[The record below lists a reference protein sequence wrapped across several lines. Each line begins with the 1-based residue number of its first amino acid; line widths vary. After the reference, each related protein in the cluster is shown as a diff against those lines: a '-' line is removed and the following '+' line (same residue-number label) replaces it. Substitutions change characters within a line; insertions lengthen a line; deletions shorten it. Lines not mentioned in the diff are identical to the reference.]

1 MLNRLES
8 KKILIFFLLTVPLVI
23 NSVLITI
30 EENKIKELAA
40 IKLNNETSEREALQ
54 LSFKNNHQAQE
65 NFLKNVFTREEIIGK
80 KITFNFLE
88 RTNNQIGDLLK
99 FINNN
104 KYNAILNIPIGY
116 QTGEKETLGV
126 ITFDY
131 FKDFDVNRNSFL
143 DISGDHVLQ
152 VKLYNIEGILVSRG
166 IKIINDEFVIITECR
181 KDFPSSW
188 EECNPEIL
196 EKIKNNY
203 LPKELIDESLDR
215 TLSTGY
221 SVHQIGTKL
230 YFLYLINEE
239 DRFILKCEDL
249 TQQYGSA
256 GQNIQCINL
265 LSDNR
270 RALDTSTFMFD
281 VLEDSFTLFSGTGD
295 VLNISNEL
303 MQEYLFNAEIETES
317 NLYYF
322 YEEYLNTKILG
333 HFSSGSLRTYGDLV
347 PFVEIYK
354 PRDISRPSNGREMS
368 SFGHLNGTEFYG
380 VYPWGELWSRSID
393 KEESYFELIDNAN
406 AGTNV
411 FPHESD
417 LKNLNSDLYNKVGY
431 DYLSQRIRSIV
442 PCFDGLCFT
451 VTNKTSSFIEV
462 SDYIQLSEIFPELN
476 QYGQILYL
484 PGEKQI
490 CTFNDSYLKSL
501 EAIIEETKITLTYQ
515 GQTCIL
521 NNPNYFDEIEV
532 LSPSSLS
539 LGNYIYLGSDE

>member
-1 MLNRLES
+1 MLDRLES
-8 KKILIFFLLTVPLVI
+8 KKILIFILLIVPLVI

-30 EENKIKELAA
+30 EENEIRELATT
-40 IKLNNETSEREALQ
+40 KLNNEISERELFQ
-54 LSFKNNHQAQE
+54 LSYKNNHQAQE
-65 NFLKNVFTREEIIGK
+65 NSLKNVLSREEIIGK
-80 KITFNFLE
+80 KITFNFRE

-99 FINNN
+99 FINKN
-104 KYNAILNIPIGY
+104 KYNAILNLPIGY
-116 QTGEKETLGV
+116 QTGEKQSLGV

-143 DISGDHVLQ
+143 DISGEHVLQ
-152 VKLYNIEGILVSRG
+152 VKLYNIEGTLVSRG
-166 IKIINDEFVIITECR
+166 IKIVNNEFVTITQCR
-181 KDFPSSW
+181 KDFKSSW
-188 EECNPEIL
+188 EECNPAIL

-221 SVHQIGTKL
+221 MVHQIGTKL
-230 YFLYLINEE
+230 YFLYLKKEE
-239 DRFILKCEDL
+239 DKFILKCEDL
-249 TQQYGSA
+249 IPDGTA

-265 LSDNR
+265 LSDSS

-281 VLEDSFTLFSGTGD
+281 VLEDSYTVYSGSGD
-295 VLNISNEL
+295 VLNISYEL
-303 MQEYLFNAEIETES
+303 KQDYLFNSGIEVES

-354 PRDISRPSNGREMS
+354 PRDNLRPPNGREMS
-368 SFGHLNGTEFYG
+368 SFGHLNGREFYG

-393 KEESYFELIDNAN
+393 KEESYFEFINN
-406 AGTNV
+406 TNSGTYV
-411 FPHESD
+411 FPFEAD
-417 LKNLNSDLYNKVGY
+417 LKDLNSDLYNKVGY

-442 PCFDGLCFT
+442 PCFEGLCFT
-451 VTNKTSSFIEV
+451 ITNKTKSSIEV
-462 SDYIQLSEIFPELN
+462 SDYNQLSEIFPELN
-476 QYGQILYL
+476 QYGKIYYL

-490 CTFNDSYLKSL
+490 CTFNDSFLKSL
-501 EAIIEETKITLTYQ
+501 EAIIEESMITLRYQ
-515 GQTCIL
+515 GKTCIL
-521 NNPNYFDEIEV
+521 NNPNYFDEIEI

-539 LGNYIYLGSDE
+539 LENYIYIGNDE